1 MRPGAVRRVEDM
13 RRPSGRV
20 VSRWS
25 VHEPTKREKKKKKRI
40 VISLLPR
47 PHQSP
52 FRDIASRTA
61 ARPSRSPASPDARDG
76 PRGVPYARAD
86 RADGRGPRGN
96 ARRGTNPARARRW
109 RWFVPR
115 WRRRGSWRTR
125 ARPPFPRGSR
135 GADGRR
141 RSSVSPMGLG
151 PARGRRERG
160 ASRRVHVAGA
170 LPRRPL
176 PGKRRCRV
184 VVGFFG

>member
-1 MRPGAVRRVEDM
+1 MSATRSSSTRGGHEEAEWARSLAMECPRTDKARKKNASSIESSRDPINRLSGISRRAPPRG
-13 RRPSGRV
+13 RRGR
-20 VSRWS
+20 
-25 VHEPTKREKKKKKRI
+25 
-40 VISLLPR
+40 
-47 PHQSP
+47 
-52 FRDIASRTA
+52 AC
-61 ARPSRSPASPDARDG
+61 PDARDG